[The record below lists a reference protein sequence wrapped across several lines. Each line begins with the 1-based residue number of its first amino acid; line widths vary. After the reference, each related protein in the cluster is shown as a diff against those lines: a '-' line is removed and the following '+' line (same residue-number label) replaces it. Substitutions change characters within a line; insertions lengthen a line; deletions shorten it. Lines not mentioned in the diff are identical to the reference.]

1 MENYK
6 RGACLKKIDH
16 IWTYYKIP
24 ILAFIIAVILISYFV
39 FLGGKDK
46 VAVILHVSFV
56 NYYDDLS
63 EKSEFYKGFIDA
75 YPVDEMEQKVEFD
88 AYNFFDLGKKS
99 EYNNSYYQK
108 IVAYLEAGTTDAIVC
123 EYDNLMGIAQS
134 GRLIDLQ
141 DERVIE
147 LYEQYKEH
155 VVYITVDGIE
165 IPVGIDISKNEE
177 LSGERGY
184 ANSVYIG
191 ISSNVKHIEQIK
203 NFLEYLL

>member
-1 MENYK
+1 M
-6 RGACLKKIDH
+6 KKIDH